1 MIFFLWL
8 AFHDALVTREHM
20 CHWGYT
26 GDSLCLFCHAK
37 QENRDHLFFECGL
50 SRRIWRTLMAEC
62 GVVDPSLTWDALVL
76 WSRQNMKGASLHVS
90 ARKLCFS
97 AAVYNLWL
105 HLNALLH

>member
-1 MIFFLWL
+1 
-8 AFHDALVTREHM
+8 
-20 CHWGYT
+20 
-26 GDSLCLFCHAK
+26 
-37 QENRDHLFFECGL
+37 
-50 SRRIWRTLMAEC
+50 MAEC